1 MALRFRKTV
10 VFRAVSTSTR
20 PLATTR
26 SYASKSDPSSSD
38 SKKDDFEGLGV
49 IGKGDKK
56 ARPVILSHSA
66 PTDSEDP
73 DVRKHNEE
81 FEKRP
86 DRAANIVDD
95 KKEEV
100 DKEFWKGML

>member
-1 MALRFRKTV
+1 MALRFRNAV
-10 VFRAVSTSTR
+10 VFRSISASIQ

-26 SYASKSDPSSSD
+26 SYASKSDSQSSS
-38 SKKDDFEGLGV
+38 SKEDEFEGLGV
-49 IGKGDKK
+49 VGKGDKN
-56 ARPVILSHSA
+56 ARPTILAHSA

-73 DVRKHNEE
+73 DVKKHNEE

-95 KKEEV
+95 KKEKV
-100 DKEFWKGML
+100 DKEFWKGMI